1 MVELKE
7 VNKFTITVEHFI
19 PLSAINKTTRH
30 KISKNIEKL
39 NSIIADRSESTFI
52 EHSTQLK

>member
-7 VNKFTITVEHFI
+7 VNKFTVTVEHFI

-39 NSIIADRSESTFI
+39 NSIIADRS
-52 EHSTQLK
+52 